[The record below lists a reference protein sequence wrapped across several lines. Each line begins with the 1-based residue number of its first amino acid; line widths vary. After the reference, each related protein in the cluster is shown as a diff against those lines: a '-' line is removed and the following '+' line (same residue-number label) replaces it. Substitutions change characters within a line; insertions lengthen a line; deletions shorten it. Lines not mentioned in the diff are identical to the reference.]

1 MIPMHVI
8 LQAAPKDDLVYQVV
22 SLQGVV
28 RQVIDLPSTKIVPPL
43 PRSFEEVLSCLE
55 SFPRMFIEPDGSFV
69 WVGVESKTNWQLDGQ
84 LNDGSTGLNSVEIKG
99 TVSTQAWNQLLQAVG
114 WPDAQLLIQLPREGI
129 FMTEMEFRRFAELA

>member
-8 LQAAPKDDLVYQVV
+8 VQAAPQDDLIHQTVA
-22 SLQGVV
+22 LQGVV
-28 RQVIDLPSTKIVPPL
+28 RQIIDLPSL

-55 SFPRMFIEPDGSFV
+55 SFARMFIEPDGSFV
-69 WVGVESKTNWQLDGQ
+69 WVGGESETNWQLDGQ

-114 WPDAQLLIQLPREGI
+114 WPDAQLLMQLPREGI
-129 FMTEMEFRRFAELA
+129 FMTEMEFRRFAEFC

>member
-8 LQAAPKDDLVYQVV
+8 VQAAPQDDLIHQTVA
-22 SLQGVV
+22 LQGVV
-28 RQVIDLPSTKIVPPL
+28 RQIIDLPSTKVVPPL

-55 SFPRMFIEPDGSFV
+55 SFARMFIEPDGSFV
-69 WVGVESKTNWQLDGQ
+69 WVGGESETNWQLDGQ

-114 WPDAQLLIQLPREGI
+114 WPDAQLLMQLPREGI
-129 FMTEMEFRRFAELA
+129 FMTEMEFRRFAEFC